1 MYYNT
6 TSIPPQRP
14 GEHNSARIQ
23 FTETLLKKMAKDEIK
38 NKTHLAAKAVKRS
51 VARFYKHAPVVSVK
65 TISRVKSRVGMV
77 FDETVDECIDEL

>member
-6 TSIPPQRP
+6 TSTPPQRP

-51 VARFYKHAPVVSVK
+51 VARFINTPPSFTETHAFRKQPPLLA
-65 TISRVKSRVGMV
+65 
-77 FDETVDECIDEL
+77 E